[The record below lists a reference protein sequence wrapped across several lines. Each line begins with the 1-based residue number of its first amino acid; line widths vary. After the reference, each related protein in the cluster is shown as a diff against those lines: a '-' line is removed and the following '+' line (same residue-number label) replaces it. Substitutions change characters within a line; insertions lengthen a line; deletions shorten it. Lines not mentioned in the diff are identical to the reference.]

1 MPYSSAVYT
10 GNGSTTQFAIPYP
23 YIRKEH
29 IKVFVNFVDTV
40 YTYVNNTT
48 VQVATAPASPL
59 RVEVRRITPL
69 ANVLVDYTDGSTLVA
84 ADLDTTALQNLYIEQ
99 ELDDALKQT
108 VNVDPTTGLLTA
120 GSVRITNVANPT
132 SAQDAATK
140 SYVDTADALKVSKA
154 GDSMTGALAMGTN
167 KITGLGNP
175 TSAQDGATK
184 TYVDTADALKVAKAG
199 DSMTGA
205 LAMGTNKITGLGT
218 PTISTDAATK
228 DYVDTFVALT
238 ANITDLNVT
247 TAKLAADAVTNA
259 KLADNAVQVE
269 NILNG
274 SITVAKMDGAAV
286 VTAAEQ
292 SAATANDT
300 SFFTTSA
307 TDARFFRQDTSETI
321 SSGDPWSSSDS
332 FIATTAAIDARV
344 IDLVDDVGGFFP
356 ITNETSFPAANPDV
370 NDGAGTIVSIKEMVT
385 SRTPTTGTVSIS
397 NGQGSN
403 TVIITGCGTTVL
415 AAGFGVLVE
424 TTATFNTYSFHR
436 LVPKAT
442 EVTTVAAISANITT
456 VANNSANVTTVADD
470 LNEPV
475 SEINTVAVSIANV
488 DAVGGSIAN
497 VNTVATNL
505 ASVNNF
511 ANQYRVAASDPVTSL
526 DTGDLVFNT
535 TASELRVY
543 NGSSWQGGVTATGNL
558 ISKSGDTFTGSAGVT
573 AGTVSLPGLFF
584 SGDPNTGIYSAAA
597 DNLNVTTGGV
607 LAISVSSG
615 QNVTFANNVILD
627 NQADVRFREL
637 NFNGTHYVGFQAPAA
652 ISADVLWTLPATDGA
667 NGQVISTNG
676 TGTLSWA
683 AFPVATTSVAGIV
696 QLSDSISTTSS
707 VLAATPTAVKT
718 VADAVIAT
726 IAVADAALPKA
737 GGTLTGNV
745 ILDNQ
750 VDARFREATANG
762 TNYVGFQAPA
772 TIAADVLWTLPAT
785 DGTAGQSL
793 VTNGSA
799 TLAWAAA
806 AASGVSTAKAF
817 FFSGF

>member
-10 GNGSTTQFAIPYP
+10 GNGSTTQFAITYP

-48 VQVATAPASPL
+48 VQVATAPAASL

-99 ELDDALKQT
+99 ELDDSLKQT
-108 VNVDPTTGLLTA
+108 VSFDPATGLLTA
-120 GSVRITNVANPT
+120 AGARITNVGNPV

-140 SYVDTADALKVSKA
+140 
-154 GDSMTGALAMGTN
+154 N
-167 KITGLGNP
+167 
-175 TSAQDGATK
+175 
-184 TYVDTADALKVAKAG
+184 
-199 DSMTGA
+199 
-205 LAMGTNKITGLGT
+205 
-218 PTISTDAATK
+218 
-228 DYVDTFVALT
+228 YVDTFVALT

-385 SRTPTTGTVSIS
+385 SRTPTTGTVTIA

-403 TVIITGCGTTVL
+403 TVTITGCGTTVL

-424 TTATFNTYSFHR
+424 TTATLNTYSFHR

-442 EVTTVAAISANITT
+442 EVTTVAAISANITA
-456 VANNSANVTTVADD
+456 VATNSANINTVADD
-470 LNEPV
+470 LNEAV
-475 SEINTVAVSIANV
+475 SEINTVAVNIANV
-488 DAVGGSIAN
+488 NAVGGSIAN
-497 VNTVATNL
+497 VDTVAANL
-505 ASVNNF
+505 TSVNSF
-511 ANQYRVAASDPVTSL
+511 ANQYRVAASDPATSL

-535 TASELRVY
+535 TNNELRVY
-543 NGSSWQGGVTATGNL
+543 NGTAWQGGVTATGNL
-558 ISKSGDTFTGSAGVT
+558 ISKSGDTFTGPVGITLGT
-573 AGTVSLPGLFF
+573 ALLPGLFF
-584 SGDPNTGIYSAAA
+584 SGDPNTGLFSTGA
-597 DNLNVTTGGV
+597 DNLSVTTGGV
-607 LAISVSSG
+607 QRLSVSSTG
-615 QNVTFANNVILD
+615 LVSIPGNLIVSGGSASVIVESQQVIGADYTLTAGYNGTSAGPVEVAATFTVTVPANATWVIL
-627 NQADVRFREL
+627 
-637 NFNGTHYVGFQAPAA
+637 
-652 ISADVLWTLPATDGA
+652 
-667 NGQVISTNG
+667 
-676 TGTLSWA
+676 
-683 AFPVATTSVAGIV
+683 
-696 QLSDSISTTSS
+696 
-707 VLAATPTAVKT
+707 
-718 VADAVIAT
+718 
-726 IAVADAALPKA
+726 
-737 GGTLTGNV
+737 
-745 ILDNQ
+745 
-750 VDARFREATANG
+750 
-762 TNYVGFQAPA
+762 
-772 TIAADVLWTLPAT
+772 
-785 DGTAGQSL
+785 
-793 VTNGSA
+793 
-799 TLAWAAA
+799 
-806 AASGVSTAKAF
+806 
-817 FFSGF
+817 

>member
-29 IKVFVNFVDTV
+29 IKVFVNFVDTA

-48 VQVATAPASPL
+48 VQVATAPAASL

-99 ELDDALKQT
+99 ELDDSLKQT
-108 VNVDPTTGLLTA
+108 VSFDPATGLLTA
-120 GSVRITNVANPT
+120 AGARITNVGNPV

-140 SYVDTADALKVSKA
+140 
-154 GDSMTGALAMGTN
+154 N
-167 KITGLGNP
+167 
-175 TSAQDGATK
+175 
-184 TYVDTADALKVAKAG
+184 
-199 DSMTGA
+199 
-205 LAMGTNKITGLGT
+205 
-218 PTISTDAATK
+218 
-228 DYVDTFVALT
+228 YVDTFVALT

-385 SRTPTTGTVSIS
+385 SRTPTTGTVTIA

-403 TVIITGCGTTVL
+403 TVTITGCGTTVL

-424 TTATFNTYSFHR
+424 TTATLNTYSFHR

-442 EVTTVAAISANITT
+442 EVTTVAAISANITA
-456 VANNSANVTTVADD
+456 VATNSANINTVADD
-470 LNEPV
+470 LNEAV
-475 SEINTVAVSIANV
+475 SEINTVAVNIANV
-488 DAVGGSIAN
+488 NAVGGSIAN
-497 VNTVATNL
+497 VDTVAANL
-505 ASVNNF
+505 TSVNSF
-511 ANQYRVAASDPVTSL
+511 ANQYRVAASDPATSL

-535 TASELRVY
+535 TNNELRVY
-543 NGSSWQGGVTATGNL
+543 NGTAWQGGVTATGNL
-558 ISKSGDTFTGSAGVT
+558 ISKSGDTFTGPVGITLGT
-573 AGTVSLPGLFF
+573 ALLPGLFF
-584 SGDPNTGIYSAAA
+584 SGDPNTGLFSTGA
-597 DNLNVTTGGV
+597 DNLSVTTGGV
-607 LAISVSSG
+607 QRLSVSSTG
-615 QNVTFANNVILD
+615 LVSIPGNLIVSGGSASVIVESQQVIGADYTLTAGYNGTSAGPVEVAATFTVTVPANATWVIL
-627 NQADVRFREL
+627 
-637 NFNGTHYVGFQAPAA
+637 
-652 ISADVLWTLPATDGA
+652 
-667 NGQVISTNG
+667 
-676 TGTLSWA
+676 
-683 AFPVATTSVAGIV
+683 
-696 QLSDSISTTSS
+696 
-707 VLAATPTAVKT
+707 
-718 VADAVIAT
+718 
-726 IAVADAALPKA
+726 
-737 GGTLTGNV
+737 
-745 ILDNQ
+745 
-750 VDARFREATANG
+750 
-762 TNYVGFQAPA
+762 
-772 TIAADVLWTLPAT
+772 
-785 DGTAGQSL
+785 
-793 VTNGSA
+793 
-799 TLAWAAA
+799 
-806 AASGVSTAKAF
+806 
-817 FFSGF
+817 

>member
-10 GNGSTTQFAIPYP
+10 GNGSTTQFAITFP

-48 VQVATAPASPL
+48 VQLATAPASPL

-99 ELDDALKQT
+99 ELDDSLKQT
-108 VNVDPTTGLLTA
+108 VSVDPATGLLTA
-120 GSVRITNVANPT
+120 GGVRITNVANPT

-140 SYVDTADALKVSKA
+140 
-154 GDSMTGALAMGTN
+154 N
-167 KITGLGNP
+167 
-175 TSAQDGATK
+175 
-184 TYVDTADALKVAKAG
+184 
-199 DSMTGA
+199 
-205 LAMGTNKITGLGT
+205 
-218 PTISTDAATK
+218 
-228 DYVDTFVALT
+228 YVDTFVALT

-259 KLADNAVQVE
+259 KLADDAVQVE

-292 SAATANDT
+292 AAATANDT

-321 SSGDPWSSSDS
+321 ASSQPWSSSDS

-356 ITNETSFPAANPDV
+356 ITNETSFPAANPDI

-385 SRTPTTGTVSIS
+385 SRTPTTGTVTIS

-424 TTATFNTYSFHR
+424 TTATFNTYNFHR

-442 EVTTVAAISANITT
+442 EVTTVAGISANITT

-475 SEINTVAVSIANV
+475 SEINTVATDIANV
-488 DAVGGSIAN
+488 NAVGGSIAN

-505 ASVNNF
+505 ASVNSF
-511 ANQYRVAASDPVTSL
+511 ANQYRVAASDPATSL

-535 TASELRVY
+535 TNNELRVY
-543 NGSSWQGGVTATGNL
+543 NGSAWQGGVTATGNL
-558 ISKSGDTFTGSAGVT
+558 ISKSGDTFTGPVGIT
-573 AGTVSLPGLFF
+573 LGTVLLPGLFF
-584 SGDPNTGIYSAAA
+584 SGDPNTGLFSTGA
-597 DNLNVTTGGV
+597 DNLSVTTGGV
-607 LAISVSSG
+607 LAISVSNG

-637 NFNGTHYVGFQAPAA
+637 NFNGTHYVGFQAPA
-652 ISADVLWTLPATDGA
+652 
-667 NGQVISTNG
+667 
-676 TGTLSWA
+676 
-683 AFPVATTSVAGIV
+683 SV
-696 QLSDSISTTSS
+696 
-707 VLAATPTAVKT
+707 
-718 VADAVIAT
+718 
-726 IAVADAALPKA
+726 
-737 GGTLTGNV
+737 
-745 ILDNQ
+745 
-750 VDARFREATANG
+750 
-762 TNYVGFQAPA
+762 
-772 TIAADVLWTLPAT
+772 AADVLWTLPGV
-785 DGTAGQSL
+785 DGASGQILS
-793 VTNGSA
+793 TNGSG
-799 TLAWAAA
+799 TLSWAAA
-806 AASGVSTAKAF
+806 SSVIVESQQVIGADYTLTAGYNGVSAGPVEVAATFAVTVPANATWAIV
-817 FFSGF
+817 

>member
-10 GNGSTTQFAIPYP
+10 GNGSTTQFAITFP

-29 IKVFVNFVDTV
+29 VKVFVDFVDTV

-48 VQVATAPASPL
+48 VQLATAPASPL

-120 GSVRITNVANPT
+120 GGVRITNVANPT

-167 KITGLGNP
+167 KITGLG
-175 TSAQDGATK
+175 
-184 TYVDTADALKVAKAG
+184 
-199 DSMTGA
+199 
-205 LAMGTNKITGLGT
+205 T
-218 PTISTDAATK
+218 PTLSTDAATK
-228 DYVDTFVALT
+228 NYVDTFVALT

-259 KLADNAVQVE
+259 KLADDAVQVE

-292 SAATANDT
+292 AAATANDT

-321 SSGDPWSSSDS
+321 ASSQPWSSSDS

-356 ITNETSFPAANPDV
+356 ITNETSFPAANPDI

-385 SRTPTTGTVSIS
+385 SRTPTAGTVTIS

-424 TTATFNTYSFHR
+424 TTATFNTYNFHR

-442 EVTTVAAISANITT
+442 EVTTVAGISANITT

-475 SEINTVAVSIANV
+475 SEINTVATDIANV
-488 DAVGGSIAN
+488 NAVGGSIAN

-505 ASVNNF
+505 ASINSF
-511 ANQYRVAASDPVTSL
+511 ANQYRVAASDPTTSL
-526 DTGDLVFNT
+526 DQGDLVFNT
-535 TASELRVY
+535 TNNELRVY
-543 NGSSWQGGVTATGNL
+543 NGGSWQGGVTATGNL
-558 ISKSGDTFTGSAGVT
+558 ISKSGDTFTGPVGIT
-573 AGTVSLPGLFF
+573 LGTVLLPGLFF
-584 SGDPNTGIYSAAA
+584 SGDPNTGLFSTGA
-597 DNLNVTTGGV
+597 DNLSVTTGGV
-607 LAISVSSG
+607 QRLSISSTGLVSIPGNLIVSG
-615 QNVTFANNVILD
+615 GSASVIVESQQVIGADYTLTAGYNGMSAGPVEVAATFAVTVPANATWVIL
-627 NQADVRFREL
+627 
-637 NFNGTHYVGFQAPAA
+637 
-652 ISADVLWTLPATDGA
+652 
-667 NGQVISTNG
+667 
-676 TGTLSWA
+676 
-683 AFPVATTSVAGIV
+683 
-696 QLSDSISTTSS
+696 
-707 VLAATPTAVKT
+707 
-718 VADAVIAT
+718 
-726 IAVADAALPKA
+726 
-737 GGTLTGNV
+737 
-745 ILDNQ
+745 
-750 VDARFREATANG
+750 
-762 TNYVGFQAPA
+762 
-772 TIAADVLWTLPAT
+772 
-785 DGTAGQSL
+785 
-793 VTNGSA
+793 
-799 TLAWAAA
+799 
-806 AASGVSTAKAF
+806 
-817 FFSGF
+817 

>member
-10 GNGSTTQFAIPYP
+10 GNGSTTQFAITFP

-29 IKVFVNFVDTV
+29 VKVFVNFVDTV

-48 VQVATAPASPL
+48 VQLATAPASPL

-120 GSVRITNVANPT
+120 GGVRITNVANPT

-167 KITGLGNP
+167 KITGLG
-175 TSAQDGATK
+175 
-184 TYVDTADALKVAKAG
+184 
-199 DSMTGA
+199 
-205 LAMGTNKITGLGT
+205 T
-218 PTISTDAATK
+218 PTLSTDAATK
-228 DYVDTFVALT
+228 NYVDTFVALT

-259 KLADNAVQVE
+259 KLADDAVQVE

-292 SAATANDT
+292 AAATANDT

-321 SSGDPWSSSDS
+321 ASSQPWSSSDS

-356 ITNETSFPAANPDV
+356 ITNETSFPAANPDI

-385 SRTPTTGTVSIS
+385 SRTPTTGTVTIS

-442 EVTTVAAISANITT
+442 EVTTVAGISANITT

-475 SEINTVAVSIANV
+475 SEINTVAVNIANV
-488 DAVGGSIAN
+488 NAVGGSIAN
-497 VNTVATNL
+497 VDTVATNL
-505 ASVNNF
+505 TSINSF
-511 ANQYRVAASDPVTSL
+511 ANQYRVAASDPTTSL
-526 DTGDLVFNT
+526 DQGDLVFNT
-535 TASELRVY
+535 TNNELRVY
-543 NGSSWQGGVTATGNL
+543 NGGSWQGGVTATGNL
-558 ISKSGDTFTGSAGVT
+558 ISKSGDTFTGPVGITLGT
-573 AGTVSLPGLFF
+573 ALLPGLFF
-584 SGDPNTGIYSAAA
+584 SGDPNTGIYSPGADQLAVATNGTVRLAISNSAISSALPIDVPLGGVATPSLTFTGDLNTGIYSTAA
-597 DNLNVTTGGV
+597 DNLNVATGGV
-607 LAISVSSG
+607 LAISVNAS
-615 QNVTFANNVILD
+615 QNTTFANNVILD

-637 NFNGTHYVGFQAPAA
+637 NFNGTHYVGFQAPAVVL
-652 ISADVLWTLPATDGA
+652 ADVVWTLPGADGTSA
-667 NGQVISTNG
+667 QVLSTNG
-676 TGTLSWA
+676 SGTLSWITP
-683 AFPVATTSVAGIV
+683 PVGVV
-696 QLSDSISTTSS
+696 D
-707 VLAATPTAVKT
+707 
-718 VADAVIAT
+718 
-726 IAVADAALPKA
+726 
-737 GGTLTGNV
+737 GGN
-745 ILDNQ
+745 
-750 VDARFREATANG
+750 FANG
-762 TNYVGFQAPA
+762 SS
-772 TIAADVLWTLPAT
+772 I
-785 DGTAGQSL
+785 
-793 VTNGSA
+793 
-799 TLAWAAA
+799 
-806 AASGVSTAKAF
+806 VSTNIALDGGSF
-817 FFSGF
+817 N

>member
-10 GNGSTTQFAIPYP
+10 GNGSTTQFAITFP

-48 VQVATAPASPL
+48 VQVAAAPASPL

-120 GSVRITNVANPT
+120 GGVRITNVANPT

-167 KITGLGNP
+167 KITGLG
-175 TSAQDGATK
+175 
-184 TYVDTADALKVAKAG
+184 
-199 DSMTGA
+199 
-205 LAMGTNKITGLGT
+205 T

-228 DYVDTFVALT
+228 NYVDTFVALT

-259 KLADNAVQVE
+259 KLADDAVQVE

-292 SAATANDT
+292 AAATANDT

-321 SSGDPWSSSDS
+321 ASSQPWSSSDS

-344 IDLVDDVGGFFP
+344 IDLVDDVGGFFS
-356 ITNETSFPAANPDV
+356 ITNETSFPAANPDI

-385 SRTPTTGTVSIS
+385 SRTPTTGTVTIS

-442 EVTTVAAISANITT
+442 EVTTVAGISANITT

-475 SEINTVAVSIANV
+475 SEINTVATDIANV
-488 DAVGGSIAN
+488 NAVGGSIAN

-505 ASVNNF
+505 ASVNSF
-511 ANQYRVAASDPVTSL
+511 ANQYRVAASDPTTSL

-535 TASELRVY
+535 TNNELRVY
-543 NGSSWQGGVTATGNL
+543 NGSAWQGGVTATGNL
-558 ISKSGDTFTGSAGVT
+558 ISKSGDTFTGPVGIT
-573 AGTVSLPGLFF
+573 LGTVLLPGLFF
-584 SGDPNTGIYSAAA
+584 SGDPNTGLFSTGA
-597 DNLNVTTGGV
+597 DNLSVTTGGV
-607 LAISVSSG
+607 LAISVSNG
-615 QNVTFANNVILD
+615 QNVTFANNVILG
-627 NQADVRFREL
+627 NQA
-637 NFNGTHYVGFQAPAA
+637 
-652 ISADVLWTLPATDGA
+652 
-667 NGQVISTNG
+667 
-676 TGTLSWA
+676 
-683 AFPVATTSVAGIV
+683 
-696 QLSDSISTTSS
+696 
-707 VLAATPTAVKT
+707 
-718 VADAVIAT
+718 
-726 IAVADAALPKA
+726 
-737 GGTLTGNV
+737 
-745 ILDNQ
+745 
-750 VDARFREATANG
+750 DARFREATANG

-772 TIAADVLWTLPAT
+772 SVAADVLWTLPGV
-785 DGTAGQSL
+785 DGASGQILS
-793 VTNGSA
+793 TNGSG
-799 TLAWAAA
+799 TLSWAAA
-806 AASGVSTAKAF
+806 SSVIVESQQVIGADYTLTAGYNGMSAGPVEVTATF
-817 FFSGF
+817 AVTVPANATWVIV